1 MFFLYFHLNNRLK
14 PKITT
19 MRNDHLGKYL
29 NDFESLID
37 TPFMSLDKIEWWLL
51 KHSDAQKQIIAY
63 QESKYTSFEHED
75 GSISRFPPL
84 KEVLTESE
92 LKFLNLYS
100 ELETISEFHR
110 SESSFEKE
118 LHIYREIKHSPS
130 DVKDWVAKHEV
141 LATQDYAYFL
151 VDYLDYDVNAK
162 HLNVNIYRIKEF
174 ELYIDHED
182 FKYTVEFLTLFND
195 LFYTQHVLPESIAK
209 IRAEMDSLPFYD
221 EELDEE

>member
-1 MFFLYFHLNNRLK
+1 MNTHPLENYLEDFKTLNESSV
-14 PKITT
+14 
-19 MRNDHLGKYL
+19 MRM
-29 NDFESLID
+29 
-37 TPFMSLDKIEWWLL
+37 PKIEWWLL
-51 KHSDAQKQIIAY
+51 KHSDAQKQILEY

-141 LATQDYAYFL
+141 LATQDYACFL

-221 EELDEE
+221 EELDEK